1 MTMRLFKK
9 EEIQA
14 KRQAQGRELTLK
26 NEKLIAS
33 LKKILALQKDIDFDA
48 EKAKKVKEYM
58 QWCQDLQEKQSKELA
73 NLKAYENLVEERKE
87 QFYELISKKDTI
99 EDKIMDLKE
108 ELNKLEIQVAFKRQI
123 IEKSDA
129 LLHR

>member
-1 MTMRLFKK
+1 MAMRLFKK

-73 NLKAYENLVEERKE
+73 NLKAYEKLVDERKE
-87 QFYELISKKDTI
+87 QFYELVSKKDAI

-108 ELNKLEIQVAFKRQI
+108 ELGRLELQVKWKQEI
-123 IEKSDA
+123 VSKSHA
-129 LLHR
+129 